1 MTQPL
6 REINPLHNP
15 LSNLVLKLKET
26 EKKELTKL
34 NVHERF
40 FFKYIVFTSDNFLLR
55 KLKEAVKK
63 IYLNFNFAL

>member
-1 MTQPL
+1 MYM
-6 REINPLHNP
+6 
-15 LSNLVLKLKET
+15 KD
-26 EKKELTKL
+26 
-34 NVHERF
+34 F